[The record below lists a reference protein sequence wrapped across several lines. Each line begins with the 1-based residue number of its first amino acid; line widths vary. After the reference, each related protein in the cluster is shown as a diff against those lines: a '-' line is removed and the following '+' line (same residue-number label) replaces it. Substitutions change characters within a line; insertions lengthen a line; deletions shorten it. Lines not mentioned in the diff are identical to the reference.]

1 MLSAET
7 SNNHTLIPALLN
19 LLQRRNSRG
28 PPDAPAPG
36 GPARLLSAREETAA
50 SRSLAP
56 PRNLL
61 HRATQCL
68 GLLSMMRRCVHRS
81 AYVTPLMIRPR
92 LTESAKLRSIGVSL
106 EAAREDHLGSGGKI
120 AGSRPTLHHTSPFS
134 RWRAFTSD
142 TRFVCKWIFVGNEF
156 VERAM
161 RRSIDVSEIASTPR
175 NVRARHGETQVAK
188 SQPAGRLFYC
198 SLTQ

>member
-50 SRSLAP
+50 SPPAAP
-56 PRNLL
+56 NLL

-81 AYVTPLMIRPR
+81 AYVTPLMIRPK

-106 EAAREDHLGSGGKI
+106 EAAREDQLGSGERSSSGHY
-120 AGSRPTLHHTSPFS
+120 RCTSPFLH
-134 RWRAFTSD
+134 RERHEIRAQM
-142 TRFVCKWIFVGNEF
+142 E
-156 VERAM
+156 
-161 RRSIDVSEIASTPR
+161 ID
-175 NVRARHGETQVAK
+175 
-188 SQPAGRLFYC
+188 
-198 SLTQ
+198 

>member
-28 PPDAPAPG
+28 PPYAPAPG

-50 SRSLAP
+50 RLARP
-56 PRNLL
+56 APRNLL

-92 LTESAKLRSIGVSL
+92 PTESAKLRSIGVSL
-106 EAAREDHLGSGGKI
+106 EAARENHHGAAGEDRSGSQ
-120 AGSRPTLHHTSPFS
+120 RTLHHTSPFLRGAPS
-134 RWRAFTSD
+134 PR
-142 TRFVCKWIFVGNEF
+142 TRDSHANGFRGGNEL
-156 VERAM
+156 VDRAM
-161 RRSIDVSEIASTPR
+161 R
-175 NVRARHGETQVAK
+175 
-188 SQPAGRLFYC
+188 
-198 SLTQ
+198 